1 MAGRGGY
8 GNIKGLKDWWKT
20 GLLLFF
26 KQKSFNES
34 KDNSQIGQILKKFL
48 AQYGE
53 NKTAEQQ
60 KEITKIIIMKPFK
73 ASGFGNL
80 AY

>member
-1 MAGRGGY
+1 M
-8 GNIKGLKDWWKT
+8 
-20 GLLLFF
+20 LLFF

-60 KEITKIIIMKPFK
+60 KEITKIIIMSDHHLLQCMCDEMQESIRS
-73 ASGFGNL
+73 AR
-80 AY
+80 